1 MSSAE
6 LSGMLYDGPM
16 NLNQTII
23 LKIGMTN
30 CLTIILKFFERMP
43 LTAGPASLEKAFRA
57 GRAMHETFAA
67 RELFLMMRAFG

>member
-23 LKIGMTN
+23 LKIGMIN

-43 LTAGPASLEKAFRA
+43 LTAGQASLGKAFRA
-57 GRAMHETFAA
+57 DRAMHETFAA
-67 RELFLMMRAFG
+67 RELFLMMRAF